1 MVAMC
6 RDFTSARQLVDGY
19 LKAYNSEHYQ
29 YDLAGLTPEEFYQYA
44 TTGVY
49 PLDNYFGVPASIMMT
64 GGDLKKVRRRYAD
77 EEAAARREASQK
89 HREEKRL
96 VDPEKVILRDQ
107 RLLKSVIDKWKDKE
121 MTASNQIT
129 KMQAVLEKAKSALQF
144 IKSLTEDKRSELK
157 EPLAWRKYTEL
168 SYVFMMN
175 ELF

>member
-1 MVAMC
+1 
-6 RDFTSARQLVDGY
+6 
-19 LKAYNSEHYQ
+19 
-29 YDLAGLTPEEFYQYA
+29 
-44 TTGVY
+44 
-49 PLDNYFGVPASIMMT
+49 
-64 GGDLKKVRRRYAD
+64 
-77 EEAAARREASQK
+77 
-89 HREEKRL
+89 
-96 VDPEKVILRDQ
+96 
-107 RLLKSVIDKWKDKE
+107 